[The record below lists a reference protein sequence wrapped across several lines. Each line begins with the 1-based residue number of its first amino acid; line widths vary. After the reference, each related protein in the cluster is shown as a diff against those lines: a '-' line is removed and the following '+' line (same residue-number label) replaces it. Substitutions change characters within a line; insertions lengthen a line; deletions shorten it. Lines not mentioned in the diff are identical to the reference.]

1 MSSSHYF
8 CIAGHNIRI
17 SFNDD
22 DSQNNMGLLPSFQ
35 PFAIKDEPENSTY
48 LLTIDVDDS
57 LRPAKDKKLVRK
69 FVMENTLLHG
79 KLIRM
84 STKSIIGW
92 IVITKMVYYMGN

>member
-35 PFAIKDEPENSTY
+35 PFAIKEEPESSTY
-48 LLTIDVDDS
+48 LFTIDVDDS
-57 LRPAKDKKLVRK
+57 LRPAK
-69 FVMENTLLHG
+69 ENGGTREQGFPSRGHG
-79 KLIRM
+79 GEGTRP
-84 STKSIIGW
+84 
-92 IVITKMVYYMGN
+92 V